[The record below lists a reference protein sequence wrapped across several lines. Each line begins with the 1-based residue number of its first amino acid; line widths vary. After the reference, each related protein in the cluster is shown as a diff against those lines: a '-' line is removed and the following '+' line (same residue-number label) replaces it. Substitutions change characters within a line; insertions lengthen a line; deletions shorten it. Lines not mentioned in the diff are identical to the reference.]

1 MQKSQVLLVGAALA
15 LLVILFAF
23 GRTVPR
29 SDKQPMSSAA
39 PMQGSSQDVEPIA
52 FSELLS
58 VAKSKIPSE
67 KLLQV
72 NTIETNVVR
81 GDVKSQQIAAFRQLY
96 NLWDSLNQ
104 LPVAAYYLGEAAK
117 LENSEKSLTF
127 AANLFSAHLQHAED
141 PRVAKWEAGQ
151 AISLFDQAIQLN
163 PENDTLKIS
172 QAMVFMNT
180 GEPMKGVGKLRE
192 IVAVHPDNIDAQ
204 VTLANLAITSGQY
217 DKAIERLEGV
227 NAKQPNNAKVLFVL
241 AEAYRSQGNKAKAI
255 ELFEKSKQ
263 FMEDAELKK
272 EVDSYIKS
280 IK

>member
-1 MQKSQVLLVGAALA
+1 MQKTQVLLVGAAVA

-39 PMQGSSQDVEPIA
+39 PMQGGQDVQPIA

-58 VAKSKIPSE
+58 VAKGKIPSD

-72 NTIETNVVR
+72 NTIETNVIR
-81 GDVKSQQIAAFRQLY
+81 GDVKSQQISAFRQLY

-141 PRVAKWEAGQ
+141 PRVAKWEAEQ

-163 PENDTLKIS
+163 PDNDTLKIS

-180 GEPMKGVGKLRE
+180 GEPMKGVAKLRE
-192 IVAVHPDNIDAQ
+192 VVAVHPDNIDAQ

-227 NAKQPNNAKVLFVL
+227 SAKHQDNAKVLFVL
-241 AEAYRSQGNKAKAI
+241 GEAYRSKGDKAKAI

-263 FMEDAELKK
+263 LMTDPELKK

-280 IK
+280 IR

>member
-1 MQKSQVLLVGAALA
+1 MQKSQVLLVGAAVA

-39 PMQGSSQDVEPIA
+39 PAQGGQDVEPIA

-58 VAKSKIPSE
+58 AAKSKIPSE

-96 NLWDSLNQ
+96 NIWDSLNQ
-104 LPVAAYYLGEAAK
+104 LPVAAYYLSEAAK

-141 PRVAKWEAGQ
+141 PRVAKWEAEQ
-151 AISLFDQAIQLN
+151 AISLYDQAIKLN
-163 PENDTLKIS
+163 PDNDTLKIS
-172 QAMVFMNT
+172 QAMVYMNT
-180 GEPMKGVGKLRE
+180 GEPMQGVAKLRE
-192 IVAVHPDNIDAQ
+192 VVAAHPDNIDAQ

-227 NAKQPNNAKVLFVL
+227 RAKHPDNAKVLFVL
-241 AEAYRSQGNKAKAI
+241 AEAYKSNGDKAKAI
-255 ELFEKSKQ
+255 ELFEKSKE
-263 FMEDAELKK
+263 FMNDPELKK
-272 EVDSYIKS
+272 EVDTYIKS

>member
-1 MQKSQVLLVGAALA
+1 MQKSQVLLVGAAVA

-29 SDKQPMSSAA
+29 SEKKPASSAA
-39 PMQGSSQDVEPIA
+39 PMQGGQDVEPIA
-52 FSELLS
+52 FSELLAT
-58 VAKSKIPSE
+58 AKGKIPAE

-81 GDVKSQQIAAFRQLY
+81 GDVKTQQIAAYRQLY
-96 NLWDSLNQ
+96 NTWDSLNQ

-127 AANLFSAHLQHAED
+127 AANLFLAHLQHAED
-141 PRVAKWEAGQ
+141 PRVAKWEAQQ
-151 AISLFDQAIQLN
+151 AIALFDQAIQLN
-163 PENDTLKIS
+163 PANDTLKIS
-172 QAMVFMNT
+172 QAMVYMNT
-180 GEPMKGVGKLRE
+180 GEPMAGVTKLRE
-192 IVAVHPDNIDAQ
+192 IVASHPDNLYSQ

-227 NAKQPNNAKVLFVL
+227 AAKHPDNAKVLFVL
-241 AEAYRSQGNKAKAI
+241 GESYRSKGDKKKAV
-255 ELFEKSKQ
+255 ELFERSRELMK
-263 FMEDAELKK
+263 DPELKK

-280 IK
+280 IQ

>member
-1 MQKSQVLLVGAALA
+1 MQKSQVLLVGAAVA

-29 SDKQPMSSAA
+29 SEKKPMSSGA
-39 PMQGSSQDVEPIA
+39 PMKGGQDVEPIA
-52 FSELLS
+52 FSELLET
-58 VAKSKIPSE
+58 AKGKIPAE

-81 GDVKSQQIAAFRQLY
+81 GDVKTQQIAAYHQLY
-96 NLWDSLNQ
+96 NTWDSLNQ

-127 AANLFSAHLQHAED
+127 AANLFLAHLQHAED
-141 PRVAKWEAGQ
+141 PRVAKWEAQQ
-151 AISLFDQAIQLN
+151 AITLFDQAIQLN
-163 PENDTLKIS
+163 PANDTLKIS
-172 QAMVFMNT
+172 QAMVYMNT
-180 GEPMKGVGKLRE
+180 GEPMTGVAKLRE
-192 IVAVHPDNIDAQ
+192 VVAAHPDNIDAQ

-227 NAKQPNNAKVLFVL
+227 AKSHPDNAKVLFVL
-241 AEAYRSQGNKAKAI
+241 AESYRSKGDKKKAI

-263 FMEDAELKK
+263 LMTDPELKK

-280 IK
+280 IQ